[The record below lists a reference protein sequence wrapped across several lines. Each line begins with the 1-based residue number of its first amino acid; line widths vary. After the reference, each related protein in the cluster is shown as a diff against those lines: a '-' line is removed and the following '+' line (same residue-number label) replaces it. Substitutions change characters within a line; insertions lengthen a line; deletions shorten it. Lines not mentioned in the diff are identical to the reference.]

1 MIVFPYPIPT
11 CLLSLKPSWWC
22 TWFLKTNFV
31 VRDHHPPKIILKWFQ
46 SYTERIYIILY
57 RFVWK
62 LVLQPPM
69 VYRHNF
75 PVKHC
80 HQFGGG
86 IPPFETHTQAHFWDI
101 GAPHSMPLLIIIII
115 LLLLVLNLLLLIL
128 SNKSGLW
135 MNFGPLP
142 PPYFDPKN
150 GKNHSTK
157 QRRFPPSPSRVP
169 RHAAPSQR
177 VRRSSRPKRPSC
189 RRRPVER
196 NDVWNDAAGWWLLLT
211 AGWLKGKPKGSHSF
225 FQLSGFP
232 ISISPYPL
240 EIKHGWNIIS
250 LRCLSNLNIFI

>member
-80 HQFGGG
+80 HQFGRG
-86 IPPFETHTQAHFWDI
+86 IPPFETHTSTLLKHWGTPFHATAH
-101 GAPHSMPLLIIIII
+101 HH
-115 LLLLVLNLLLLIL
+115 
-128 SNKSGLW
+128 
-135 MNFGPLP
+135 P
-142 PPYFDPKN
+142 PP
-150 GKNHSTK
+150 
-157 QRRFPPSPSRVP
+157 PPPPPGPQPPPPHLIQQIWTLDEFWASPSTIFW
-169 RHAAPSQR
+169 
-177 VRRSSRPKRPSC
+177 PKK
-189 RRRPVER
+189 
-196 NDVWNDAAGWWLLLT
+196 W
-211 AGWLKGKPKGSHSF
+211 
-225 FQLSGFP
+225 
-232 ISISPYPL
+232 
-240 EIKHGWNIIS
+240 
-250 LRCLSNLNIFI
+250 